1 MKHIFGRV
9 SPNYSSSN
17 HRRSS
22 CWFSSASLA
31 NPARMLSCLLKRK
44 KAWNQ
49 LYKLANEGIV
59 KQWLPTHLSR
69 AMGSKPLGVGI
80 AGESAGEAG
89 PLRRNVIVIITILIV
104 AINVV
109 IITILIVAINVVIT
123 IFMILITIIIITCAD
138 SNQRRSTWGWRRDL
152 WA

>member
-1 MKHIFGRV
+1 MKHIFGRG
-9 SPNYSSSN
+9 STNYSSSN
-17 HRRSS
+17 HLRSS

-31 NPARMLSCLLKRK
+31 NPARILSCLLKRK

-49 LYKLANEGIV
+49 LNKLANEGIV

-69 AMGSKPLGVGI
+69 AMGSKPLGVGT

-89 PLRRNVIVIITILIV
+89 PLSRIIITIIIV

-109 IITILIVAINVVIT
+109 IIIV
-123 IFMILITIIIITCAD
+123 M
-138 SNQRRSTWGWRRDL
+138 SS
-152 WA
+152 